1 MIEVIMP
8 MNIPA
13 ELSIDVCE
21 SIWTLLDSGSAEECG
36 SHAWRIS
43 NAVERYLAIVEH
55 DMPTLTIGEWCAII
69 DTLNGTFLDSSK
81 IRCMWMEI
89 ADHEPGFLEQK
100 WKIERK
106 VLIERLK
113 TMPAGSRMAV
123 AEVAHRFWSSE
134 DARCGATYREVL
146 TRLGARVAPE
156 ENADLGDLQA

>member
-1 MIEVIMP
+1 MST
-8 MNIPA
+8 NIPA
-13 ELSIDVCE
+13 ELSIYVDE
-21 SIWTLLDSGSAEECG
+21 PIRTLLASVSAEDSGARS
-36 SHAWRIS
+36 WRIS

-69 DTLNGTFLDSSK
+69 DTLNGTFLESSQ

-100 WKIERK
+100 WKIDRK

-113 TMPAGSRMAV
+113 TMPVGSRMAV

-134 DARCGATYREVL
+134 EARCGATYREVL

-156 ENADLGDLQA
+156 ENADLGELQA